1 MRHLNYGKIGAGF
14 LTFDN
19 FKKFVDKNK
28 DLISSIEIS
37 NSGEPLL
44 NPEAPQIIKYAY
56 ENNIDITIK
65 NGTNF
70 TRVSDDLIKALVD
83 YQVKVM
89 YVAIDGASQEVY
101 SKYRRGGDLD
111 IVINNLKKLIAYKKE
126 KNSIYPEII

>member
-1 MRHLNYGKIGAGF
+1 MRKINYGKIGAGF
-14 LTFDN
+14 LTFKN
-19 FKKFVDKNK
+19 FKKFIDKNK

-70 TRVSDDLIKALVD
+70 TKVSDELIKALVD
-83 YQVKVM
+83 YQVKIV

-101 SKYRRGGDLD
+101 SRYRRGGDFN
-111 IVINNLKKLIAYKKE
+111 IVIDNLKKLITYKKE
-126 KNSIYPEII
+126 KNSTYPEIV